1 MHKFDGFPSGTRTFL
16 RRLSRNN
23 DRAWFEENRGEY
35 ERSVLAPAVLF
46 VEAAGRALQ
55 KFAPFAQAI
64 PAVDGSIVR
73 LHRDVRFSSNKE
85 PYKTQLGF
93 WFWEGAERKN
103 AVSGFFLNV
112 RANGVE
118 IGAGARILDPE
129 RLHAYRAAVL
139 EPVSRRALRAA
150 LAVAEDA
157 GLPVLGAAL
166 KTLPRGIARDEIDP
180 DAIPLLLHT
189 GVFGVETISGREILE
204 SPGIV
209 DACAKRW
216 KKLAPL
222 HRWLA
227 DTLSPAAHEAG
238 QVRC

>member
-23 DRAWFEENRGEY
+23 DRAWFEANRSEY
-35 ERSVLAPAVLF
+35 EESVLAPAFLF
-46 VEAAGRALQ
+46 VEAAGRALR
-55 KFAPFAQAI
+55 KIAPLAQAV

-73 LHRDVRFSSNKE
+73 LHRDVRFSANKD

-93 WFWEGAERKN
+93 WFWEGPERKS
-103 AVSGFFLNV
+103 AVSGFFVNV

-129 RLHAYRAAVL
+129 RLRAYRAAVL
-139 EPVSRRALRAA
+139 EPRGRRSLQAA
-150 LAVAEDA
+150 MAVAEEA
-157 GLPVLGAAL
+157 GLPVQGAAL
-166 KTLPRGIARDEIDP
+166 KTLPRGIPRDEIDP
-180 DAIPLLLHT
+180 DALPLLLYA
-189 GVFGVETISGREILE
+189 GVFGTETIADRAVLE

-209 DACAKRW
+209 DACVMRW

-222 HRWLA
+222 HRWLV
-227 DTLSPAAHEAG
+227 DTLPGSRHEEG